1 VHLGLAQSD
10 DTTLAAVPS
19 NFSGMAAMV
28 LDTGNTLGG
37 QHQHMFDELARELT
51 QKVIDGQLGLSNHGQ
66 QWQCRLGVAGEQ
78 GVFYQLVGIE
88 FTGDME
94 FGFRLC
100 HGG

>member
-1 VHLGLAQSD
+1 MPTHFAGVTA
-10 DTTLAAVPS
+10 
-19 NFSGMAAMV
+19 FV
-28 LDTGNTLGG
+28 LDTGNALGG

-78 GVFYQLVGIE
+78 GLFYQLVGNE